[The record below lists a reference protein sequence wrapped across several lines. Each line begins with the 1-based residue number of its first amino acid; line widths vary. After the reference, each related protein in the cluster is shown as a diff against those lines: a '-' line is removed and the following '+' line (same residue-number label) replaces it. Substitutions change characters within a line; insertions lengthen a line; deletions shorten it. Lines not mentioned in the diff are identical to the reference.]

1 MKFKKDSG
9 NKMNLIRKK
18 ADWAL
23 KNLDYKL
30 AVDLLN
36 SIEEYEKSIQ
46 IMKDYHLKNLYVL
59 TASTV

>member
-1 MKFKKDSG
+1 
-9 NKMNLIRKK
+9 MNLIRKK

-23 KNLDYKL
+23 TNLDYKL

-46 IMKDYHLKNLYVL
+46 IMKDYHLKNSYVL